1 MHSTGS
7 FLYTVI
13 ERIRAMLDEPSMD
26 AKFSNDFI
34 VRHVISPSM
43 VDVLTRISMTYDNP
57 VILRHSVSLVAN
69 EQYYQLPP
77 SIGEV
82 LRFAITDSNG
92 RVINESLPTSM
103 YNRNGSG
110 WSLEGNLLSISPTP
124 SGPSTADIFY
134 SPNGDFFPHFAD
146 GTTSD
151 GTKDGVLSG
160 DRDMLVLAQSPTLGS
175 LETRENGYA
184 GGVLR
189 LWNHNEN
196 ILEERIISSYN
207 VSGRTVT
214 VRVPFT
220 SDIETSN
227 GHKYEIAPQGI
238 QSLYQAIALAG
249 AMNMAASRNV
259 SDKQMKFYILQYR
272 AAIKTIGDNLSYMQ
286 MRIPKHYEKNT
297 VDNDA
302 RFLRTG
308 WVLD

>member
-43 VDVLTRISMTYDNP
+43 VDVLARLSMTYDNP
-57 VILRHSVSLVAN
+57 VVLRHSVSLVAD

-82 LRFAITDSNG
+82 LRFAITDTNG
-92 RVINESLPTSM
+92 RVINETLPTSM
-103 YNRNGSG
+103 YNRHGAG
-110 WSLEGNLLSISPTP
+110 WSLEGNLLSVSPTP
-124 SGPSTADIFY
+124 SGSSTADIFY
-134 SPNGDFFPHFAD
+134 SPNGDFLPHYTD
-146 GTTSD
+146 GSTID
-151 GTKDGVLSG
+151 GTKDGTLNS
-160 DRDMLVLAQSPTLGS
+160 DRDVLILATSPTLGS

-189 LWNHNEN
+189 LWNSAET
-196 ILEERIISSYN
+196 ILEERMISSYD
-207 VSGRTVT
+207 VSSGTVT

-220 SDIETSN
+220 SDIEVSD
-227 GHKYEIAPQGI
+227 GLKYEIAPQGI

-249 AMNMAASRNV
+249 AMNIATSRNV
-259 SDKQMKFYILQYR
+259 ADKQMKFLILQYR

-286 MRIPKHYEKNT
+286 MRVPKHYEKNT